1 MCDSHQATTATL
13 SIRGHQEPSA
23 FCKQFLPSMKAVV
36 PKLVRAVTKI
46 IVAIM
51 SYYPQYFAS

>member
-1 MCDSHQATTATL
+1 VYICRISPLTKMHLEICNETL
-13 SIRGHQEPSA
+13 TRTINIGP
-23 FCKQFLPSMKAVV
+23 VV

-46 IVAIM
+46 KVAIM